1 MGEKKRCAVL
11 FCHFQNKIT
20 NAEIFPPLSQRRG
33 STLIIFIKNNMF
45 VFLLETAA
53 GESGARCASSQTLL
67 TQREKKGGDLPESW
81 LFPLFFSRV
90 KLCLFLGWM
99 GAYNGSDGIRI
110 VTTNGLGVFAR
121 LFDRAY
127 YVTGHVPPL
136 LARLGLNGSEL
147 IKWFERDQPT

>member
-1 MGEKKRCAVL
+1 
-11 FCHFQNKIT
+11 
-20 NAEIFPPLSQRRG
+20 
-33 STLIIFIKNNMF
+33 
-45 VFLLETAA
+45 
-53 GESGARCASSQTLL
+53 
-67 TQREKKGGDLPESW
+67 
-81 LFPLFFSRV
+81 
-90 KLCLFLGWM
+90 M